1 MLRCCAFHFGRLIVI
16 GPTIS
21 VFFTPPP
28 AWNQFL

>member
-1 MLRCCAFHFGRLIVI
+1 MLRCRALQFTHLIAIV
-16 GPTIS
+16 PTIS

>member
-1 MLRCCAFHFGRLIVI
+1 MLRCCAFHFGHLICNR
-16 GPTIS
+16 PTIS